1 MKSIFNCSLQARI
14 WTVIRVICDILD
26 ALLDPDS
33 LLVQLVFP
41 ESKVIQLSLEIY
53 QLICYFSGVT
63 AWTYTPETEKQCILL
78 YIKCQQI
85 FLYSQW
91 GNTGS
96 LMQMHFFF

>member
-1 MKSIFNCSLQARI
+1 MKSIFNCSLQERI

-78 YIKCQQI
+78 HIKCQQI
-85 FLYSQW
+85 FLYYR
-91 GNTGS
+91 
-96 LMQMHFFF
+96 